1 MESVKVRELVAEI
14 DNVRRDQTSV
24 SAKDEVR
31 VMRAMLNDPTFTVDV
46 YGKQGV
52 EGQYCPYNESRT
64 MVAKILQDTA
74 RITGKEAAE
83 LASRYQF
90 GKQESSIMVG
100 LAKEYINTYMET
112 GRKLP
117 LGGRER
123 SNISIAKKVKE
134 ARQNSF
140 PKKTGINDDGTDRYE
155 TVDDGYI
162 PAHGSLKV
170 YSSCPPWVKDVK

>member
-1 MESVKVRELVAEI
+1 MEAVKVTDLVSEI
-14 DNVRRDQTSV
+14 NSTRSQA
-24 SAKDEVR
+24 SASNKDEIR

-52 EGQYCPYNESRT
+52 EGQYCPYDESRT
-64 MVAKILQDTA
+64 MVAKILQETT

-83 LASRYQF
+83 LASKYQF

-100 LAKEYINTYMET
+100 LSKEYINTYIET

-117 LGGRER
+117 LGGRKD
-123 SNISIAKKVKE
+123 SDISIAKKVKE
-134 ARQNSF
+134 ARQNTF
-140 PKKTGINDDGTDRYE
+140 PKKIGVNDDGTDRYE
-155 TVDDGYI
+155 TVDDGMI

-170 YSSCPPWVKDVK
+170 YSSCPAWLKESK